1 MKNILF
7 ILLLLPA
14 SYVFAQV
21 GNPSFK
27 KEIPQSLD
35 SLSTKVMKLME
46 FYERYD
52 NGSPESLKKAKYE
65 DAVDELFGG
74 AATKK
79 DKEDAYQ
86 IIDVYI
92 KGDKALEQDNP
103 KQDKDEQSFDDA
115 LKNTKE
121 VKAAQQFLNQQK
133 TIFMQMSYSEFEAS
147 ILKFNPAAGKKEIKT
162 AYNQMH
168 QNDGKQVTITAADEE
183 MTKAQLQIW
192 AIDAIQNPK
201 DFNEFRKAYKIVK
214 TNATE
219 KEIREI
225 WEKR

>member
-1 MKNILF
+1 M
-7 ILLLLPA
+7 LLLLPA
-14 SYVFAQV
+14 TYVFAQV
-21 GNPSFK
+21 GNTSFK

-35 SLSTKVMKLME
+35 SLGNKVMKLME
-46 FYERYD
+46 FYESYD

-79 DKEDAYQ
+79 DKADAYQ
-86 IIDVYI
+86 IIDAYI
-92 KGDKALEQDNP
+92 KGDKALEQDKP
-103 KQDKDEQSFDDA
+103 QQDKNVQSFDDA

-121 VKAAQQFLNQQK
+121 VKAAQQFLDQQK
-133 TIFMQMSYSEFEAS
+133 NMFMQMSYSEFEAS
-147 ILKFNPAAGKKEIKT
+147 ILKFNPVAGNKEIKT

-183 MTKAQLQIW
+183 MTEAQLQIW
-192 AIDAIQNPK
+192 AIGAIQNPK
-201 DFNEFRKAYKIVK
+201 NFDEFQKAYKIIK
-214 TNATE
+214 PNATE